1 MSTPIRFQA
10 TEIAN
15 RILNCKEELVA
26 LYHEYGY
33 QDEANELLSDLARIS
48 EDENIKI
55 VFIGP
60 YTAGKS
66 TIISALTGRKDIVID
81 SDIATDT
88 ASNYTW
94 SGGVVLTDTPGLY
107 TENPEHTQIT
117 VQTIREAD
125 LLVYCI
131 TSDLFNQYTKKDFI
145 NWAFEIGYAGKM
157 FLVVNKMSKES
168 GNYATLRQNYLITL
182 NRSLTPH
189 SVYEF
194 AHSFVDAKDYKDGID
209 CNDSELIAISHFEEF
224 VDQLNRFIQQ
234 KGHLGKLDTP
244 IKILKGS
251 IDNMSAR
258 VINDEQNRAFCA
270 LLSRIEK
277 KVDQRRSQVVAEA
290 RSMIRRRLTPIVDKG
305 YELSQLIGISDI
317 TFGEQDLQE
326 IIEECCE
333 QLNAELCILLENSVS
348 ELNRDIEQVMQSDT
362 ATYFFNAVEGTV
374 ASKKGLFEA
383 KDKKVTR
390 AQFDAVSGVIESI
403 TGKTVKM
410 ATKGGSPS
418 AGFFIKASEA
428 SGSSLH
434 KAVKAIGKTFKVKF
448 KPYGAVNIAKKIGNV
463 AKFAGPVLSVIG
475 FIFDAKEVLDEAD
488 QVSKIYEQQIQ
499 YRQIF
504 KEIFEDLEH
513 QYSKELDQMLAEYS
527 RIVSHLNESRESVQ
541 KVIRSNDHM
550 TKRMA
555 IIRASLTDIQH
566 DVF

>member
-1 MSTPIRFQA
+1 MSIPIRFQA

-15 RILNCKEELVA
+15 RIAACKDELIQ
-26 LYHEYGY
+26 LYCANGY
-33 QDEANELLSDLARIS
+33 QDEANELLSELARIS

-88 ASNYTW
+88 ASDYSW

-145 NWAFEIGYAGKM
+145 NWAFEVGYVGKM

-168 GNYATLRQNYLITL
+168 GDYSTLTQNYSITL

-189 SVYEF
+189 SISEF

-224 VDQLNRFIQQ
+224 IGQLNKFVQQ

-244 IKILKGS
+244 IKILKSS
-251 IDNMSAR
+251 IDNLSGRM
-258 VINDEQNRAFCA
+258 IDDEQNRSFAT

-277 KVDQRRSQVVAEA
+277 KVDQRRNQVVVDA
-290 RSMIRRRLTPIVDKG
+290 RNLIRRKLTPIVDKG
-305 YELSQLIGISDI
+305 FELSQSIGVSEI

-326 IIEECCE
+326 LISECCE
-333 QLNAELCILLENSVS
+333 QLNSELCTLLENSVS
-348 ELNRDIEQVMQSDT
+348 ELNGDIEQVMQSGT

-374 ASKKGLFEA
+374 NSKKSIFESR
-383 KDKKVTR
+383 DKKVTR
-390 AQFDAVSGVIESI
+390 AQFEAVSGVVESI
-403 TGKTVKM
+403 TGQAVKM

-428 SGSSLH
+428 SGSQLH
-434 KAVKAIGKTFKVKF
+434 KAVEVIGKTFKVKF
-448 KPYGAVNIAKKIGNV
+448 KPWGAVNIAKKIGNI

-475 FIFDAKEVLDEAD
+475 FIFDAKEVLDEAGRA
-488 QVSKIYEQQIQ
+488 SKIHAQQIE
-499 YRQIF
+499 YRQTF
-504 KEIFEDLEH
+504 KDVFNDLEH
-513 QYSKELDQMLAEYS
+513 QYSLELDGMLEEYN
-527 RIVSHLNESRESVQ
+527 RIVRQLNESRESVQ
-541 KVIRSNDHM
+541 K
-550 TKRMA
+550 
-555 IIRASLTDIQH
+555 IIRTNDNMSQRLAIVRANLTEIQQ